1 LGARFG
7 PGSGSEDGRCPLYK
21 EQLMSNENKYRDELN
36 LLIKLRDERLAM
48 AETDVERAAAGPQLI
63 AFSKQIQ
70 SLNEKCIQ
78 YDLRLST
85 TLEKGT
91 LESFA
96 LNVVQIVKQ
105 EMADVPEYTEWRQRA
120 VDIFCKLKPENHAVA
135 PYVADVIEQLTETAP
150 DKVSVACNIASRIVE
165 LVAEMANEQAAD
177 SD

>member
-1 LGARFG
+1 MGAT
-7 PGSGSEDGRCPLYK
+7 
-21 EQLMSNENKYRDELN
+21 MSNANKYRDELD

-70 SLNEKCIQ
+70 SLTDKCVSH
-78 YDLRLST
+78 DLRMSS
-85 TLEKGT
+85 TLERGT

-96 LNVVQIVKQ
+96 FNVVQIVKE
-105 EMADVPEYTEWRQRA
+105 EMADVPEYTEWKQQA
-120 VDIFCKLKPENHAVA
+120 VDRFCKLRPADREAA
-135 PYVADVIEQLTETAP
+135 PYVADVIEQLTENAP

-165 LVAEMANEQAAD
+165 LVAEMANEQTAD

>member
-1 LGARFG
+1 
-7 PGSGSEDGRCPLYK
+7 
-21 EQLMSNENKYRDELN
+21 MSNENKYRDELD
-36 LLIKLRDERLAM
+36 LLVKLRDERLAM
-48 AETDVERAAAGPQLI
+48 AQTDVERAAAGPQLI

-105 EMADVPEYTEWRQRA
+105 EMADVPDYTEWRQQA
-120 VDIFCKLKPENHAVA
+120 VDRFCKLRPADREAA
-135 PYVADVIEQLTETAP
+135 PYIADVIEQLTENAP
-150 DKVSVACNIASRIVE
+150 DKISVACNIASRIVE
-165 LVAEMANEQAAD
+165 LVAEMANAEANTD
-177 SD
+177 